1 MGGYG
6 CTSDYP
12 VEQYLRDLKPSSI
25 YEGTNGIQAL
35 DLLGRKVAM
44 KGGMLFMNFMGIL
57 NEFVETHIGKP
68 KFKDLVE
75 KFSKAKDRLAEVTM
89 HLGGLGM
96 SGDQQYPV
104 LSATP
109 YLNLFGDVFMAYLLL
124 WQAILAQGKLERLGK
139 APADNPEAAFYSGK
153 VMIARFFVNNIL
165 PQVYS
170 RAEGIFSGD
179 RSALEIAEVAL

>member
-6 CTSDYP
+6 CTRDYP
-12 VEQYLRDLKPSSI
+12 VERYLRDVKPSSI

-57 NEFVETHIGKP
+57 NEFAETHKGNGKV
-68 KFKDLVE
+68 KDLVA
-75 KFSKAKDRLAEVTM
+75 KFSAAKDKLAEVTM

-96 SGDQQYPV
+96 SGDQLYPV

-109 YLNLFGDVFMAYLLL
+109 YLHLFGDVLMAYLLL
-124 WQAILAQGKLERLGK
+124 WEAVIAQEKLDSLGK
-139 APADNPEAAFYSGK
+139 APQESPDAAFYSGK
-153 VMIARFFVNNIL
+153 VMNARFFINNIL

-170 RAEGIFSGD
+170 RAEGITSGD
-179 RSALEIAEVAL
+179 RSTLEIAEAAF